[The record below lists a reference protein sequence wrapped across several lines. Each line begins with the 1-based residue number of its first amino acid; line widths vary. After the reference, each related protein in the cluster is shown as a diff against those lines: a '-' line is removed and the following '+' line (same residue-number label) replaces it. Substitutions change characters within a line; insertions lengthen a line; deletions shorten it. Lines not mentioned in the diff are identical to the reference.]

1 MTTSGFGIGFSSG
14 SFGPSSSGFNKGIFY
29 PVGISLPSSGP
40 EFVSSGLILNLDAST
55 YSGTGNWLDQS
66 GNNYNGTISGAT
78 YSSTNGGLFDLDGS
92 NDIISVAH
100 NSNLSLSTSVQK
112 TIQVWFKVDSLPS
125 SPARMILFA
134 KLSGGFSFDGYWGGI
149 TSGGLVTYA
158 TNGGSISR
166 TVNSTST
173 ISIDT
178 WYLFTFISQ
187 ITSTSNTSK
196 VFINE
201 TEYISSAH
209 GSDTYS
215 ESNNL
220 VLGYFPTPHTGLGS
234 DAYFNGKVGACYFY
248 DRALTIEEIS
258 TNFNATKIRFGL

>member
-1 MTTSGFGIGFSSG
+1 MISGFGLGFASG
-14 SFGPSSSGFNKGIFY
+14 SFGPSSSGFNKGIY
-29 PVGISLPSSGP
+29 LPSVTSISSDSDS
-40 EFVSSGLILNLDAST
+40 VVLSGLVLNLNASS
-55 YSGTGNWLDQS
+55 YSGSGNWLDQS
-66 GNNYNGTISGAT
+66 VNGYNGTISGAT
-78 YSSTNGGLFDLDGS
+78 YSSSDGGLFDLDGI
-92 NDIISVAH
+92 NDIISVSH
-100 NSNLSLSTSVQK
+100 NSDLSLTTLGQK
-112 TIQVWFKVDSLPS
+112 TIQVWFKVDLLPT

-134 KLSGGFSFDGYWGGI
+134 KLSGAFAFDGYWGGI
-149 TSGGLVTYA
+149 TSGGLITYS
-158 TNGGSISR
+158 TNGGSVSR

-173 ISIDT
+173 ISTNT

-209 GSDTYS
+209 GTDTYS

-234 DAYFNGKVGACYFY
+234 DAYFNGKIGSCYFY
-248 DRALTIEEIS
+248 NRALTLDEIS
-258 TNFNATKIRFGL
+258 SNFNSTKLRFGL